1 MKVGGK
7 MSKVKVHIT
16 LTTPEDTYQYET
28 LAIWQEQEEMIVYQ
42 EPTQEKA
49 KVKFDFRKN
58 ELHRE
63 TNSVRMFYPFDIKKL
78 TTGTIF
84 VKELNQQ
91 LSVKLRTTKLIRNLN
106 NISIKYQMEEESYQY
121 KIEVI

>member
-1 MKVGGK
+1 

-42 EPTQEKA
+42 EPTQEKT

-63 TNSVRMFYPFDIKKL
+63 SNHVRMFYQFDIKKL